1 MGTGKV
7 GLSIKVEV
15 EVLPAKDWW
24 QTPGVARAYN
34 LKLPSFLEHDE
45 CGPGDVHGCESIQLF
60 YSFCRP
66 SLNTYCVLGIQIRN
80 RSPCLQGAHQLMET

>member
-1 MGTGKV
+1 M
-7 GLSIKVEV
+7 
-15 EVLPAKDWW
+15 LPAKDWW

-66 SLNTYCVLGIQIRN
+66 SLNTCVPRHPDKKQ